1 MALLRLGQAPTH
13 GRFASSTP
21 IAATLPRETRE
32 LDIVSFQ
39 LSLSTE
45 SVTAAYPEAPLIV
58 APDATVAEV
67 LQLLRA
73 QRTACVLICDAI
85 LPDKQIPK
93 TAGQIPKTAGQT
105 PKTADGGSGS
115 IAGIFTERDAL
126 KWMAAGQPLDQP
138 VSKAMSRSPIAVTDE
153 ATVGQSIQKMVVG
166 GYRHLP
172 ILATD
177 GTPIGI
183 AGVHGIVHYLVDHF
197 PETIYTLPPSPDS
210 VPSEREGA

>member
-1 MALLRLGQAPTH
+1 M
-13 GRFASSTP
+13 
-21 IAATLPRETRE
+21 
-32 LDIVSFQ
+32 SFQ

-85 LPDKQIPK
+85 LPDKQ
-93 TAGQIPKTAGQT
+93 TPKTAGQT